1 MDVERL
7 SFTPDGYCK
16 LPSNAGGKLS
26 AKQIFFNKHEDIYKL
41 MIIRSKDELVH
52 SGVLKKYRHQD
63 RMHVFDRACSWRC
76 SLLKKLIKRSTKKK
90 SLRKRKFAAI
100 GDVFHTVC

>member
-26 AKQIFFNKHEDIYKL
+26 AKQFFFNKHEDIYKQ
-41 MIIRSKDELVH
+41 MIIRSKDEFVH
-52 SGVLKKYRHQD
+52 SGVLKNTGTKTE
-63 RMHVFDRACSWRC
+63 CI
-76 SLLKKLIKRSTKKK
+76 SLTGH
-90 SLRKRKFAAI
+90 AP
-100 GDVFHTVC
+100 GDAPA